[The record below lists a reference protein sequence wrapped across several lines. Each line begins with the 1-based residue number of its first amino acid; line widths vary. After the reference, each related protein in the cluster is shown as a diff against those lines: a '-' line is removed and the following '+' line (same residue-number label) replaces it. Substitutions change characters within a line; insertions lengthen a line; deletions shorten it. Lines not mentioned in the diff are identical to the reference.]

1 MRNVFINKV
10 LTNNL
15 LQLASPI
22 DLNKVIHL
30 VPHHLNFSGS
40 KHLTQFE
47 VKSYSFKVK
56 ENGSVLE
63 VEIVLRRIFSYLM
76 MNNVIPTTSL
86 LVLVQVSIKK
96 KQIFPVIVAKS

>member
-1 MRNVFINKV
+1 LNEKFGYKKV
-10 LTNNL
+10 LTNSL
-15 LQLASPI
+15 LQLASPL
-22 DLNKVIHL
+22 DLNQVIHL

-63 VEIVLRRIFSYLM
+63 VEIVLRRIYSYPM
-76 MNNVIPTTSL
+76 MNNVMPTSC
-86 LVLVQVSIKK
+86 LVLLVQVSI
-96 KQIFPVIVAKS
+96 S